1 MGGVRPKVR
10 GSKLEWSTR
19 RAGTLVIA
27 ALGAV
32 ATLGA
37 VLATAPAAYA
47 ASSDNG
53 ASFAVRCPFS
63 HRNSDDPIKYP
74 YPPGNQGAAHSHDF
88 FGNTSTKFDST
99 YGTMTAAP
107 TTCEESHPE
116 DTAGYWMPTLTWD
129 GIERDANRAVFY
141 YRAGGK
147 NHESVKPFPKDL
159 RVVTADAGHISW
171 RCGRADNGKG
181 TRNPPK
187 QCNGGELGVR
197 IIFPDCVDVD
207 RNGQPVLDSDDHRS
221 HMAYSRMRDGKVRCP
236 RSHPR
241 SVPVLTMNVT
251 FPIPTTEGGV
261 TLSSD
266 EPGDPG
272 GSTMHAD
279 FWNTWNQA
287 ELERLV
293 TRCINNVPPSRP
305 RPEECRA

>member
-1 MGGVRPKVR
+1 MGWP
-10 GSKLEWSTR
+10 TR
-19 RAGTLVIA
+19 RTLTLVIVAAFGA
-27 ALGAV
+27 ALV
-32 ATLGA
+32 A
-37 VLATAPAAYA
+37 VLATMPAASA
-47 ASSDNG
+47 LSANHG
-53 ASFAVRCPFS
+53 ASFAVRCDYS
-63 HRNSDDPIKYP
+63 HRLPDDPIVR
-74 YPPGNQGAAHSHDF
+74 PGMEGAAHSHDF

-116 DTAGYWMPTLTWD
+116 DTAAYWMPTLSWD
-129 GIERDANRAVFY
+129 GEVRDSNRAVFY

-147 NHESVKPFPKDL
+147 DHKRVKPFPADL
-159 RVVTADAGHISW
+159 KLITADAGHISW

-181 TRNPPK
+181 SRNPPS
-187 QCNGGELGVR
+187 QCGGGELGLR

-207 RNGQPVLDSDDHRS
+207 RNGQPVLDSDNHKS

-251 FPIPTTEGGV
+251 FPIPTTPGRV
-261 TLSSD
+261 TLACD
-266 EPGDPG
+266 EASPCGA
-272 GSTMHAD
+272 STMHAD

-287 ELERLV
+287 ELEHLV
-293 TRCINNVPPSRP
+293 KRCINNVPPSRP